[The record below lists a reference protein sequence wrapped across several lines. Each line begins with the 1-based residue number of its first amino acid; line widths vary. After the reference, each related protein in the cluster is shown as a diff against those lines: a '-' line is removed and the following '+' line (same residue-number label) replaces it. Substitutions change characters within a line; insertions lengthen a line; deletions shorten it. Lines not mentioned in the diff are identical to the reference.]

1 MENEE
6 GVEKSSV
13 VTSQPQVKRLH
24 MNKWYVITAVLIIV
38 IVFQGFLY
46 LSLSSS
52 YNTLNANHKSLKSE
66 NQNLRTQYNT
76 LTSQHSA
83 LQSEHSTLQGS
94 YDSLQTNY
102 NSLQSSYDS
111 LQNQH
116 SSLQS
121 DYNSL
126 QTNYGSLQT
135 QYSSLQ
141 SNYDSYVSSYGNLRN
156 QVNNRAFGTDGKYF
170 ITAQDPTVNNLVT
183 QITGGWSNTSDW
195 NECWTDTKMMYD
207 WVVNNIEYR
216 SDGLY
221 PVIPSTPSG
230 SVEYRQEIWQLSNET
245 LDLKQG
251 DCEDMA
257 ILLASMIFCY
267 NGGEHWT
274 ECIII
279 SGSESAHMGVQ
290 IPVAGDELTILDPAG
305 KYYTQTLY
313 GDIDMKDISTEINNW
328 LTYWKPTLGNDVRVD
343 RVFSDYLD
351 KSFSSTSEY
360 TSWMSSR

>member
-6 GVEKSSV
+6 GAEKSSV
-13 VTSQPQVKRLH
+13 VTSQPQVKRFH

-52 YNTLNANHKSLKSE
+52 FNTLNANQKSLTSE

-76 LTSQHSA
+76 LTNQHSG

-94 YDSLQTNY
+94 YNSLQTNY
-102 NSLQSSYDS
+102 NSLQSSYSS
-111 LQNQH
+111 LQTNQ

-126 QTNYGSLQT
+126 QSSYN
-135 QYSSLQ
+135 SLQ
-141 SNYDSYVSSYGNLRN
+141 SNYNSYISSYGNLRN

-170 ITAQDPTVNNLVT
+170 ITAQDPTVKNLVI

-207 WVVNNIEYR
+207 WIVNNIEYR
-216 SDGLY
+216 SDGLF
-221 PVIPSTPSG
+221 PVIPSTLSG
-230 SVEYRQEIWQLSNET
+230 SVEYGQEMWQLPNET

-257 ILLASMIFCY
+257 ILLASMILYY
-267 NGGEHWT
+267 NGEKHWT
-274 ECIII
+274 ECISITSSD
-279 SGSESAHMGVQ
+279 SGHMGVQ
-290 IPVAGDELTILDPAG
+290 IPVAGDKLTILDPAG
-305 KYYTQTLY
+305 KYYTQTS
-313 GDIDMKDISTEINNW
+313 GNIDQKDVSTEINNW
-328 LTYWKPTLGNDVRVD
+328 LTYWKPQMGNDVRVD

-351 KSFSSTSEY
+351 KTFSSTSEY
-360 TSWMSSR
+360 TSWMIGR